1 MYNMNDNPKYN
12 ILMSGNVRILENAGW
27 ILRWYFL
34 GLSFIFYVTKLS
46 NISFSM
52 ECFTADFSRN
62 SCTNFKVCFLGD
74 RLGTGH
80 QIEKFQ
86 GSSWNLIISW
96 SNLLSFKLFDNSWNN
111 FLPDI
116 PVHSLSWG
124 DNPVLFHLRWRET
137 LLNHEKI

>member
-12 ILMSGNVRILENAGW
+12 ILMSENVRILENAGW

-124 DNPVLFHLRWRET
+124 DNPVLFHLR
-137 LLNHEKI
+137 